1 MHVFSAILVCC
12 GDLLRIFR
20 RHFRRHVAFSPN
32 EDQSF
37 VNSTSAVRRAL
48 LVSGIL
54 LLGLSAILLLGV
66 LFKLLPADSLKFAGH
81 SGLRGIGDI
90 AVAGCLLAA
99 LGSNDG

>member
-1 MHVFSAILVCC
+1 VS
-12 GDLLRIFR
+12 
-20 RHFRRHVAFSPN
+20 
-32 EDQSF
+32 
-37 VNSTSAVRRAL
+37 STSAVRKAL
-48 LVSGIL
+48 FVSGIL